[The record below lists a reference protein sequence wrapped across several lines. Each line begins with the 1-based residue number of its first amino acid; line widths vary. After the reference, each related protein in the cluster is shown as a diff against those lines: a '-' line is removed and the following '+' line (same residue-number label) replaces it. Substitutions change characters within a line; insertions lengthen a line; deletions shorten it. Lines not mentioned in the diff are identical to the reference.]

1 MNFDPDNGRKQDPGK
16 KKANVEALEDQVTDI
31 LNGTDTIDVDSL
43 GLSEDIKRRLG
54 DADLNE
60 LARIERELGI
70 SVDEEIIQ
78 TVSEQT
84 IDDEYSFVDVEDETI
99 EVEEVPAVEE
109 KTDGKSDI
117 VIAEDKMSA
126 SISLFPSRGAGKTL
140 NIDKIRQAV
149 NSLNIVY
156 VVNYDLLKE
165 LIEKVEVSKTEKTGV
180 IFAKGTP
187 PKEGRAG
194 GIEFNFSDNE
204 DVLKK
209 QEEYVASKPAT
220 GREKRK

>member
-1 MNFDPDNGRKQDPGK
+1 MVESRNQGK

-43 GLSEDIKRRLG
+43 GLSEDIKRRLD

-60 LARIERELGI
+60 LARIVRELGI
-70 SVDEEIIQ
+70 SLDEEIIQ

-84 IDDEYSFVDVEDETI
+84 IDDEYSFGDVEDETI

-126 SISLFPSRGAGKTL
+126 SISLFPSRGAGKPL

-156 VVNYDLLKE
+156 GVNYDLLKE

-209 QEEYVASKPAT
+209 QEEYVVSKPAP